1 MTRAIHFVVMVGIVA
16 GIVVSVVTWMLP
28 VDLAMDLAVTRTAWS
43 TLAEFERAGRA
54 EAIWMFC
61 RVAGPLLLIVSLAA
75 RRGRLLHT
83 VRDLIEGWRQTTTAS
98 VSVESSTS
106 STHAANTQSRSLTA
120 LIRVCIVAWI
130 GLAVLHA
137 GACLWRR
144 IEDWPVYRF
153 RSGHT
158 VLPNISQQN
167 RDVIHYLQ
175 SVTPPDSR
183 LFVISDQKLYF
194 VSYYVLPRRVYHL
207 THPDGEFRIPA
218 GYGARTI
225 PTLLEADLPAGYLET
240 LDPDYIVEY
249 LESSKYMDPDRMY
262 DDASWIAFQRARYG
276 PGYQPTYQVSV
287 RPYQSGA
294 GI

>member
-1 MTRAIHFVVMVGIVA
+1 MNRAIHFVVLAGVVA
-16 GIVVSVVTWMLP
+16 GIIVSAVAWMLP
-28 VDLAMDLAVTRTAWS
+28 VELAMDLAVTETTWS

-54 EAIWMFC
+54 EAVWILC
-61 RVAGPLLLIVSLAA
+61 RAAGPLLLIGSLVAR
-75 RRGRLLHT
+75 RRGRLVHT
-83 VRDLIEGWRQTTTAS
+83 TRELIEGWCETTTVREPKEASITNTVAGQRRWQTTL
-98 VSVESSTS
+98 V
-106 STHAANTQSRSLTA
+106 
-120 LIRVCIVAWI
+120 RVCVLAWV

-144 IEDWPVYRF
+144 IEDWPVYRLN
-153 RSGHT
+153 SGHT

-167 RDVIHYLQ
+167 RDIIHYLR

-207 THPDGEFRIPA
+207 THPDAEFRIPA

-225 PTLLEADLPAGYLET
+225 STLLEDGLPDGYLET
-240 LDPDYIVEY
+240 LNPDYVVEY
-249 LESSKYMDPDRMY
+249 LESSSYMDPDRMH

-276 PGYQPTYQVSV
+276 PGFQPTYQVSV
-287 RPYQSGA
+287 RPYRSSA
-294 GI
+294 GL